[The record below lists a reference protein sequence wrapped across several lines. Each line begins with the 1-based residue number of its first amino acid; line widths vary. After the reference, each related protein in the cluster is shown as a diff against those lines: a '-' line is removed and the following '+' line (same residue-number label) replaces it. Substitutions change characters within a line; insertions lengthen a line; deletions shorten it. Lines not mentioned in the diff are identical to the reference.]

1 MRKRILITI
10 ALCLAL
16 LLSGCA
22 KLVSTEY
29 ETVEVTII
37 DKYHRD
43 MYITYLKAGNTNIT
57 QIHPAEYY
65 IGVEYDNVR
74 YVISG
79 SDTYNQYKDKVGE
92 KTTGTLEIRTYDND
106 TVRYAIKELAVIEEG
121 GVRMQEK
128 EIHIKVTSEGTKEYT
143 EEVKKIKESMEELTA
158 IVEQLNKSLKEFAEL
173 REKLF

>member
-10 ALCLAL
+10 ALSLAL

-37 DKYHRD
+37 DEYHRG
-43 MYITYLKAGNTNIT
+43 MYITYLKVNKIMIP
-57 QIHPAEYY
+57 QIHPDEYY

-79 SDTYNQYKDKVGE
+79 NDTYNQYKDKVGE

-106 TVRYAIKELAVIEEG
+106 TVHYAIKELAVTEEEG
-121 GVRMQEK
+121 GE
-128 EIHIKVTSEGTKEYT
+128 
-143 EEVKKIKESMEELTA
+143 
-158 IVEQLNKSLKEFAEL
+158 
-173 REKLF
+173 